1 VLFNTLLSTSYTVN
15 MSDSG
20 FQPLTRES
28 MAKQAAEIAARQA
41 QAAGIPV
48 PEETAITPASVGVTP
63 PAEIVL
69 TPAPLE
75 VAPPVIAPPIVVPI
89 VKTQPVEETV
99 RVVKEPI
106 EELEPVKEP
115 EPVQSLTEV
124 EKELAEV
131 ELDEDGNPIF
141 KVSSALTGELT
152 GANLIVELP
161 TDITAGGALV
171 TDTGELV
178 ITGSIDVSSLITPTG
193 EIDIIAMADS
203 SDTDLDKDAQ
213 QNFIPGIPPIRISGV
228 ISKTQTQPGIPG
240 GAHRGINPYWYV
252 AMISGASLL
261 IAGGIAISFYS
272 GFFN

>member
-1 VLFNTLLSTSYTVN
+1 

-20 FQPLTRES
+20 FQPLTREA

-41 QAAGIPV
+41 QAAGLPV
-48 PEETAITPASVGVTP
+48 PEETVVTP
-63 PAEIVL
+63 TVEVAPPEEIVI

-75 VAPPVIAPPIVVPI
+75 VAPPVIAPPIVVPV
-89 VKTQPVEETV
+89 VKTPSVEETV
-99 RVVKEPI
+99 PVVE
-106 EELEPVKEP
+106 EPVKEP
-115 EPVQSLTEV
+115 EPVPSLTEV

-141 KVSSALTGELT
+141 KVSSALTGEFT

-178 ITGSIDVSSLITPTG
+178 ITGSIDVSSLITSTG

-228 ISKTQTQPGIPG
+228 ISKTQAQPGIPG

-252 AMISGASLL
+252 AMITAAALL
-261 IAGGIAISFYS
+261 IGGGIAISFYS